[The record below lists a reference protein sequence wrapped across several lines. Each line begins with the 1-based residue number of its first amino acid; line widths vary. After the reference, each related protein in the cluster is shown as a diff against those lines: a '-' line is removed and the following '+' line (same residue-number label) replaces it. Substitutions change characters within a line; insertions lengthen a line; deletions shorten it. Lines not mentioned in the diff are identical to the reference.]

1 MKIQYIKAYTDNYI
15 WLIRTNEGNL
25 VIDPG
30 ESKPVES
37 FTSQEGIQ
45 INDILLTHHHYDH
58 VGGVLDLKKN
68 ILGKVVGPNNSQING
83 IDHHV
88 VDGETVQSCGLE
100 FSVIE
105 IPGHTL
111 DHIAYFINDGYQP
124 ILFCG
129 DTLFSAGCGR
139 VFEGTHKQMYESLM
153 KLRELPENTLVYCAH
168 EYTVNNLKFA
178 LEVEPNNEDI
188 VQHLTACEEKINDGE
203 ITLPSSIDTELKIN
217 PFMRCGHKD
226 LRRSIANKDI
236 DAEHDSDIKIF
247 GHLRSWKDS
256 F

>member
-1 MKIQYIKAYTDNYI
+1 
-15 WLIRTNEGNL
+15 
-25 VIDPG
+25 
-30 ESKPVES
+30 
-37 FTSQEGIQ
+37 
-45 INDILLTHHHYDH
+45 
-58 VGGVLDLKKN
+58 
-68 ILGKVVGPNNSQING
+68 
-83 IDHHV
+83 
-88 VDGETVQSCGLE
+88 
-100 FSVIE
+100 
-105 IPGHTL
+105 
-111 DHIAYFINDGYQP
+111 
-124 ILFCG
+124 
-129 DTLFSAGCGR
+129 
-139 VFEGTHKQMYESLM
+139 M

-203 ITLPSSIDTELKIN
+203 ITLPSSIGTELKIN

-236 DAEHDSDIKIF
+236 DAEHGSDIKIF

>member
-88 VDGETVQSCGLE
+88 VDGETFQSCGLE

-105 IPGHTL
+105 IQAIHWIIL
-111 DHIAYFINDGYQP
+111 HILLMMGISQYYSVE
-124 ILFCG
+124 ILF
-129 DTLFSAGCGR
+129 S
-139 VFEGTHKQMYESLM
+139 Q
-153 KLRELPENTLVYCAH
+153 LVVAEC
-168 EYTVNNLKFA
+168 LK
-178 LEVEPNNEDI
+178 VHISKCMN
-188 VQHLTACEEKINDGE
+188 H
-203 ITLPSSIDTELKIN
+203 
-217 PFMRCGHKD
+217 
-226 LRRSIANKDI
+226 
-236 DAEHDSDIKIF
+236 
-247 GHLRSWKDS
+247 
-256 F
+256 